1 MSNPLRV
8 ALVEDNASL
17 RQRLIEH
24 FNYYPEV
31 QLVYAAGSGE
41 ALIIL
46 LENQTPEQRPE
57 VVLMDIELPG
67 LDGIETTRR
76 VVEIDPQV
84 EVMMFTVF
92 EDVEK
97 LFASVQA
104 GAAGYLLK
112 DEPVQTIVTSL
123 VELASG
129 GAPMSPA
136 MARKMLDH
144 LRANPTLTVTNT
156 TDGTGAPLTER
167 ERQILGLLVDGK
179 NYHEVGDLLSISPQ
193 TVRSHIKKIYRKM
206 EVHTRADAV
215 RVAIGKGL
223 TR

>member
-1 MSNPLRV
+1 MTAPLRV

-31 QLVYAAGSGE
+31 TLVHAAGSGE
-41 ALIIL
+41 ALIIW
-46 LENQTPEQRPE
+46 LENQPSGQRPQ
-57 VVLMDIELPG
+57 VALMDIELPG

-76 VVEIDPQV
+76 VREIEPEL

-112 DEPVQTIVTSL
+112 DEPVQTIVSSL
-123 VELASG
+123 VELAAG

-136 MARKMLDH
+136 MARKMLEH
-144 LRANPTLTVTNT
+144 LRANPPRVAPNPA
-156 TDGTGAPLTER
+156 DAPGTPLTER

-215 RVAIGKGL
+215 RIAIGRGL
-223 TR
+223 TQ

>member
-1 MSNPLRV
+1 MPAPLRV
-8 ALVEDNASL
+8 ALVEDNPSL

-24 FNYYPEV
+24 FSFYPEV
-31 QLVYAAGSGE
+31 QLIHAAGSGE
-41 ALIIL
+41 AMIIW
-46 LENQTPEQRPE
+46 LENQARDQRPH

-76 VVEIDPQV
+76 VREIEPEI

-112 DEPVQTIVTSL
+112 DEPVQTIVSSL

-136 MARKMLDH
+136 MARKMLEH
-144 LRANPTLTVTNT
+144 LRQHPPKLSPNPEPH
-156 TDGTGAPLTER
+156 GTPLTDR
-167 ERQILGLLVDGK
+167 ERQILSLLVDGK
-179 NYHEVGDLLSISPQ
+179 NYHEVGDILSISPQ

-215 RVAIGKGL
+215 RIAIGKGL
-223 TR
+223 AS